1 LLWYNE
7 LPANELLG
15 IELALHSGDLVEP
28 ERADEQGIVE
38 CVKGVGFE
46 HAAANFALQL
56 ESVSGY

>member
-28 ERADEQGIVE
+28 ERADEGTVE